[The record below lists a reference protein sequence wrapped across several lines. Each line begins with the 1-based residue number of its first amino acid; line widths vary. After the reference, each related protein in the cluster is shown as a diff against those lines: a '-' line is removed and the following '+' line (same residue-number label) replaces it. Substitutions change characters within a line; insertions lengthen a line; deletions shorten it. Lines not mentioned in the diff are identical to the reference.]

1 MNELKQGTPL
11 QGGKYI
17 IKRVLGQGGF
27 GITYLAEQVSLGR
40 EVAIKEFFMKD
51 NCVRNEETG
60 GVTVPTSG
68 SAVQVEQYR
77 KKFLKEARTLA
88 SLAHP
93 NIVSVIDVFEENG
106 TIYYSM
112 PFLPG
117 GSLNDVVK
125 SKGRLP
131 EREALHY
138 VQQVA
143 EALKYL
149 HEEKHLCHYDV
160 KPTNI
165 LLDSKGDP
173 VLIDFGISKNY
184 DPQGN
189 ETSSTPVGMSEGF
202 APIEQYQH
210 MIAEFSPASDVYAL
224 GATLYFLITGTKPP
238 TAVSRVSGE
247 ELKFDDTVSHSVKD
261 IIIQSMRTSMRDRA
275 QSIDLF
281 IQTPSQNDATLSF
294 ANDEALPQSQK
305 SFLIKAK
312 EDRIPKSKKRFY
324 KRVIIASIASLVL
337 AVASVGL
344 FKHFYMSSEEQ
355 YQIGKE
361 YYEQQDYDEA
371 IKWFRK
377 AAERGDAKG
386 QNVLGVMYENGQG
399 VPQDY
404 AEAIKWFRKAAEQGD
419 ANGQNNL
426 GIMYENGHG
435 VPEDYAEAVRWYRKA
450 AEQGDANG
458 QLFLG
463 TMYDDGNG
471 VPQDYV
477 EAIKWYRKAAEQGDA
492 SGQCYL
498 GGMYENGHGV
508 PQDYKEAVK
517 WYRKAAEQGDADGQN
532 NLGIM
537 YESGHGVQRDY
548 VEAVKW
554 YRKAAEQGYAAGQSN
569 LGYMYDCGHGV
580 PQDDVE
586 AVKWYRKAAE
596 QDYAQGQYNLGVMYE
611 NGEGIY
617 KDISKAREWYKKA
630 AEQGHQEAIDALKG
644 LN

>member
-1 MNELKQGTPL
+1 MQELKQGTPL

-17 IKRVLGQGGF
+17 VKRVLGQGGF

-40 EVAIKEFFMKD
+40 DVAIKEFFMKE
-51 NCVRNEETG
+51 NCVRDDASS
-60 GVTVPTSG
+60 VVSIPTTG

-88 SLAHP
+88 GLNHP

-106 TIYYSM
+106 TVYYSM

-160 KPTNI
+160 KPANI
-165 LLDSKGDP
+165 LLNSNGNP

-184 DPQGN
+184 DSQGN
-189 ETSSTPVGMSEGF
+189 ETSTTPVGMSEGF

-210 MIAEFSPASDVYAL
+210 LIAEFSPASDVYAL
-224 GATLYFLITGTKPP
+224 GATLYFLVTGTKPP
-238 TAVSRVSGE
+238 TAVSRVNGE
-247 ELKFDDTVSHSVKD
+247 EIKFDDTVSHLVKD
-261 IIIQSMRTSMRDRA
+261 IITQSMRTSVRDRA

-281 IQTPSQNDATLSF
+281 IQMPSQNDVTLSF
-294 ANDEALPQSQK
+294 ANDVDLSQSQK
-305 SFLIKAK
+305 SLLFKSPK
-312 EDRIPKSKKRFY
+312 DKIPKSKKKSY
-324 KRVIIASIASLVL
+324 KRVIIALIASLVL
-337 AVASVGL
+337 AAVSVGL
-344 FKHFYMSSEEQ
+344 FEHFYMSAEEQ
-355 YQIGKE
+355 YLMGKKYDE
-361 YYEQQDYDEA
+361 RQDYDEA

-386 QNVLGVMYENGQG
+386 QNALGVMYANGQG

-404 AEAIKWFRKAAEQGD
+404 DEAIKWFRKAAEQGD
-419 ANGQNNL
+419 ARGQSNLGVMYDNGQ
-426 GIMYENGHG
+426 G
-435 VPEDYAEAVRWYRKA
+435 VPQDYAEAVRWYRKA
-450 AEQGDANG
+450 AEQGYAMG
-458 QLFLG
+458 QTNLG
-463 TMYDDGNG
+463 TMYDG
-471 VPQDYV
+471 
-477 EAIKWYRKAAEQGDA
+477 
-492 SGQCYL
+492 
-498 GGMYENGHGV
+498 GHGV
-508 PQDYKEAVK
+508 PQDYVEAVK

-569 LGYMYDCGHGV
+569 LGYMYGCGHGV
-580 PQDDVE
+580 HQDYVE

-596 QDYAQGQYNLGVMYE
+596 QDYAVGQYNLGVMYE

-630 AEQGHQEAIDALKG
+630 AEQGYQDAIDALKG